1 MLRFTT
7 NASKKWQRFVSI
19 KKNQGQ
25 FWYHVYHYVP
35 GVKDK
40 SGSMYHYVPGI
51 KDKSGSMY
59 HNVPGIKDKS
69 GSMYHYVPGIKDKS
83 GSMYHYVPGPDQG
96 VQTVE
101 KKLRKR

>member
-1 MLRFTT
+1 
-7 NASKKWQRFVSI
+7 
-19 KKNQGQ
+19 
-25 FWYHVYHYVP
+25 
-35 GVKDK
+35 
-40 SGSMYHYVPGI
+40 MYHY
-51 KDKSGSMY
+51 
-59 HNVPGIKDKS
+59 VPGIKDKS

>member
-1 MLRFTT
+1 MAEVCFYKR
-7 NASKKWQRFVSI
+7 
-19 KKNQGQ
+19 NQGQ

-59 HNVPGIKDKS
+59 H
-69 GSMYHYVPGIKDKS
+69 YVPGIKDKS
-83 GSMYHYVPGPDQG
+83 GSMYHYVPGPG
-96 VQTVE
+96 IKVC
-101 KKLRKR
+101 KR